1 VPLATG
7 DVADLSPTKKELMMK
22 KMLIIIALLVGL
34 AGKIL
39 AAEDLPDDSVDHLSL
54 ATMMVYDAKY
64 DRARDE
70 LNLVDQKKSDFD
82 PARYFTIK
90 GVLASKIHNDQ
101 SAIENFLKAIEATRA
116 KDFSAPNARQNRQ
129 YLFSVGRGEK
139 KEQIPKIDGAK
150 VKQEKM
156 EKLYIYLSQSYY
168 HLGEYAKTVES
179 LDLAG
184 SRGRNRPTLFLL
196 RAECYWKIKD
206 THRAIDTLNRGTTLF
221 PEDPTLWQQKT
232 RYFSELK
239 LYQAAIESAKK
250 TMVMSGVGETDFIF
264 LAQLYAQAHRWDEAI
279 HLLEKIQARFPAS
292 ASIPMLLGQFY
303 LKKGMP
309 YTTASFFQAGAY
321 RDGKYL
327 QDAVEMMR
335 RIKAYPRSIF
345 LNSLMTDK
353 IEKLRQK
360 VAIFL
365 DLGEYEKVIGL
376 KDGLERYNILDD
388 DSMRYAFAYASFMA
402 KDYAAAEEY
411 LGLINDQDLFMK
423 GTVIRNNIERCR
435 IDSLE
440 CL

>member
-1 VPLATG
+1 
-7 DVADLSPTKKELMMK
+7 MK
-22 KMLIIIALLVGL
+22 NILTITFLLVAM
-34 AGKIL
+34 AGKVL
-39 AAEDLPDDSVDHLSL
+39 AAEDLQDDPVDHLSL

-70 LNLVDQKKSDFD
+70 LNRVDQKKPDFD
-82 PARYFTIK
+82 PARFFTIK
-90 GVLASKIHNDQ
+90 GVLASKIQDDR

-116 KDFSAPNARQNRQ
+116 KDFSAPNARQNNQ

-139 KEQIPKIDGAK
+139 KEQAPKIDGAM
-150 VKQEKM
+150 VKQEKL

-168 HLGEYAKTVES
+168 RIGEYAKTVES

-184 SRGRNRPTLFLL
+184 NSGRNQSTLFLL

-206 THRAIDTLNRGTTLF
+206 AHRAIDALNRGVTLF
-221 PEDPTLWQQKT
+221 PEDSTLWQQKI
-232 RYFSELK
+232 RYFTELN

-250 TMVMSGVGETDFIF
+250 AMAMSVSGETDFIF
-264 LAQLYAQAHRWDEAI
+264 LAQLYARDHRWDEAI
-279 HLLEKIQARFPAS
+279 HLLEKTQASFPAS
-292 ASIPMLLGQFY
+292 ASIRMLLGHYY

-309 YTTASFFQAGAY
+309 YATASFFQAGAY
-321 RDGKYL
+321 RDGRYL
-327 QDAVEMMR
+327 EDAVEMMR
-335 RIKAYPRSIF
+335 RIKAYPQSIF

-353 IEKLRQK
+353 VEKLKQK

-365 DLGEYEKVIGL
+365 DRGEYEKVIGL

-402 KDYAAAEEY
+402 KDYAAAEDY

-435 IDSLE
+435 INSVE